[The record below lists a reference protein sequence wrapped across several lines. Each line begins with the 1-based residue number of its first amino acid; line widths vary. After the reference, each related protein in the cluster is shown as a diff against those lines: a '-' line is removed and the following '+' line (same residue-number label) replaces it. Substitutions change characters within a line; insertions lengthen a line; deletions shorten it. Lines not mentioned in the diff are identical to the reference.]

1 MASFFQNAISRPT
14 SSAKPVRTKPTQGP
28 GSTGILACVDLKQK
42 IFTPSRHHS
51 FPLASAHA
59 KAAAVHFS
67 EMVFASKRLL
77 LKLVLEEQS
86 TTLEV
91 IRGCYWS
98 RAVLNL
104 NFRMAR
110 HTFAI
115 RSGWRVGRF

>member
-42 IFTPSRHHS
+42 IFTPSRHHL
-51 FPLASAHA
+51 FPLTSAHA

-67 EMVFASKRLL
+67 EMVFASKRLRAGP
-77 LKLVLEEQS
+77 VLH
-86 TTLEV
+86 
-91 IRGCYWS
+91 
-98 RAVLNL
+98 L

-115 RSGWRVGRF
+115 RSG